1 MKYLETNA
9 IRKYASRIGENNFIL
24 DKYTSI
30 LSLLELVSGI
40 NDNESFKLRQ
50 SIIKKIDNSKIRINP
65 TLPELVIY
73 NSFGI
78 GINNSEI
85 ADKIGKIIKLVVL
98 TKDYDNLL
106 KTIRLNSLDDG
117 WLFVKQYDE
126 NANAGFKKTLLQRF
140 SDSEVKQLVVQFK
153 ERWTSDNLN
162 NLKNRVIEYYAT
174 ILLKNSPV
182 KCERSVPEIISSYD
196 NSIDIYLIATA
207 FYMDEKIS
215 YKNMP
220 GKNDYLY
227 LNHLT
232 YLYGRL
238 NKIVTDDK
246 LLHNIMSKT
255 YPENILKTDEI

>member
-9 IRKYASRIGENNFIL
+9 IRKHASRIGDNNFIL

-40 NDNESFKLRQ
+40 KDNESFKLRQ
-50 SIIKKIDNSKIRINP
+50 SIIKKIINSKIRIDL

-73 NSFGI
+73 NSFGFDL
-78 GINNSEI
+78 NNFEI
-85 ADKIGKIIKLVVL
+85 ADKIGKINKLVEL
-98 TKDYDNLL
+98 TKDYDSLQ

-126 NANAGFKKTLLQRF
+126 NANTGLKKSLLQRF
-140 SDSEVKQLVVQFK
+140 SDSEVKQLIVQFK
-153 ERWTSDNLN
+153 DRWTSDNLKY
-162 NLKNRVIEYYAT
+162 LKNKVIEYYAT

-182 KCERSVPEIISSYD
+182 KCEKTIPEIISSYD

-220 GKNDYLY
+220 GKNDYLD

-232 YLYGRL
+232 YLHGRL
-238 NKIVTDDK
+238 NQIVTDDK